1 MCDSS
6 DQICLKKP
14 KTETKALGLV
24 FEKGDRQ
31 FEIHQARLF
40 NQILGQLFSTLL
52 EVAVMNR
59 VFILTEKR
67 HNLSENMVT
76 PRLFLMLE
84 QTTVVQGTIW
94 GIVIGP

>member
-67 HNLSENMVT
+67 HNLSENVVT
-76 PRLFLMLE
+76 PRLFLLLGKA
-84 QTTVVQGTIW
+84 TVVQGTILRM
-94 GIVIGP
+94 VIGP